1 MVPVVVLQPAE
12 VHVQSDPIVW
22 PLMGLMFLS
31 SAKLLPSIKL
41 LESGHILF
49 AFCLL
54 MRGEDAAKPAGLEE
68 QGGFGQDCFS
78 RS

>member
-1 MVPVVVLQPAE
+1 MVPVVVLPPAE

-31 SAKLLPSIKL
+31 AKLLPNIKL
-41 LESGHILF
+41 LESGRILF
-49 AFCLL
+49 AFCLFV
-54 MRGEDAAKPAGLEE
+54 RGEDAAKPAGLEE